1 MRLIPLVLRRSRVL
15 TAIALIAGPVSP
27 VFASELVYSSF
38 LGGTV
43 EDRAY
48 AVAVDA
54 SNNVY
59 LTGKTTSNLFPGAAG
74 KYQPGNTGGASDAFV
89 TKVNAAGTTVLWSTY
104 YGGAGDDIGKGI
116 GVDGNGKVYIT
127 GSTTGSLPGET
138 LLGTGGGPTDAFV
151 AAFNATGTALVY
163 ARRFGGA
170 SAESGNGIAVD
181 AAGNAYLTGQTTSMA
196 AASFPY
202 TFNSGPLYTLGA
214 AQTTGGGA
222 EDAFVMKFNA
232 AGTLVY
238 GTYLGGTNLD
248 HGNAIAVDGG
258 GNAYITG
265 QCEDAFV
272 STTLYPTVFKNTI
285 TGPTDAFIAKLDP
298 TGATFLYKTYVGG
311 GGGDE
316 ASGIALDS
324 ANSVYITGWTNSGDF
339 PGVSFVTVGQ
349 TTLIGNPDAFI
360 FKLRTAKTGASDGVY
375 ATYLGGSGDSRGTS
389 IAVDGAGNAY
399 VTGTTFA
406 GDFPRVGPISGGGT
420 LVGTF
425 EAFATKVSPTG
436 GSFDFSTY
444 LGGTVETGGQ
454 GIALD
459 SARNIYVAG
468 WTSSPAA
475 TFPTKIPFQAAN
487 AGVHDA
493 FILKIGSPAPAPVCN
508 LIINPGVGFAIGG
521 TTVTI
526 TGFPNLSASTA
537 AVAFGGVT
545 AVYTVNP
552 SSTLITAIVPKHLVA
567 GALTLG
573 SVTLTVKTITS
584 GTCSAVYRYVSDAAE
599 EIFFPS
605 PATENTGYFKYD
617 MSMPGT
623 VKIRVYTVVG
633 DLAAKIEDAR
643 PAGNGQFSS
652 INTGRLAPGVYLYRL
667 EKNYNNGT
675 SATSGVKK
683 FVVKH

>member
-1 MRLIPLVLRRSRVL
+1 MRSIPLVLRRSRFLAAL
-15 TAIALIAGPVSP
+15 TLLAGSTGTA
-27 VFASELVYSSF
+27 FAGELAYSSF

-48 AVAVDA
+48 AIAVDA
-54 SNNVY
+54 SNSAY
-59 LTGKTTSNLFPGAAG
+59 LTGKTASNLFPGAAG
-74 KYQPGNTGGASDAFV
+74 NYQPGNTGGASDAFV
-89 TKVNAAGTTVLWSTY
+89 TKINPAGTAVLWSTY

-116 GVDGNGKVYIT
+116 GVDGTGKVYIT
-127 GSTTGSLPGET
+127 GSTTGSLPGEA
-138 LLGTGGGPTDAFV
+138 LLGVGGGPTDGFV
-151 AAFNATGTALVY
+151 AAFSDTGATLLY
-163 ARRFGGA
+163 AKRFGGA
-170 SAESGNGIAVD
+170 SAESSNGIAVD
-181 AAGNAYLTGQTTSMA
+181 AAGNVYLTGQTTSMA
-196 AASFPY
+196 ADSFPY
-202 TFNSGPLYTLGA
+202 TFSGGPLYTAGA

-222 EDAFVMKFNA
+222 EDAFVLKFSA
-232 AGTLVY
+232 AGGLVY

-272 STTLYPTVFKNTI
+272 SAAVYPTVFKNTV

-316 ASGIALDS
+316 ATGIALDS
-324 ANSVYITGWTNSGDF
+324 ANNAYITGWTNSGDF
-339 PGVSFVTVGQ
+339 PGMSFVTVGQ
-349 TTLIGNPDAFI
+349 TTLIGNPDAFV
-360 FKLRTAKTGASDGVY
+360 FKLRTAKTGSSDGVY
-375 ATYLGGSGDSRGTS
+375 ATYLGGSGDSRGKS

-399 VTGTTFA
+399 VTGITYA
-406 GDFPRVGPISGGGT
+406 GDFPRVGPLSGGGT

-425 EAFATKVSPTG
+425 EAFVTKVSPTG

-459 SARNIYVAG
+459 GARNIYVAG

-487 AGVHDA
+487 AGTYDA
-493 FILKIGSPAPAPVCN
+493 FVAKIGAPAPAPACR
-508 LIINPGVGFAIGG
+508 LILDPGVGFAVGG

-526 TGFPNLSASTA
+526 TGFPDISVSTA
-537 AVAFGGVT
+537 SVTFGGVP
-545 AVYTVNP
+545 ASYTVNA
-552 SSTLITAIVPKHLVA
+552 SSTVITAFSPRHPLIGPLA
-567 GALTLG
+567 LG
-573 SVTLTVKTITS
+573 SVTLAVKTLTS
-584 GTCSAVYRYVSDAAE
+584 GTCSVTYSYVSAADE

-605 PATENTGYFKYD
+605 PATEDTGHFKYD
-617 MSMPGT
+617 MAMPGM
-623 VKIRVYTVVG
+623 VKIRIYNIVG
-633 DLAAKIEDAR
+633 DLASKIEESKA
-643 PAGNGQFSS
+643 AGTQFSS
-652 INTGRLAPGVYLYRL
+652 VNTGRLAPGVYLYRV
-667 EKNYNNGT
+667 ERNYNNGT